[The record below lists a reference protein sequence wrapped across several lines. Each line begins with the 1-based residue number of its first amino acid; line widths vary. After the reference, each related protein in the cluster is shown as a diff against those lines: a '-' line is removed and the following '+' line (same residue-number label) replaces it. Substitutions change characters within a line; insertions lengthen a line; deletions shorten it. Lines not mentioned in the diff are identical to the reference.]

1 MKVQLATRV
10 DTGLRQRLRVYV
22 ALTGRKVEDVV
33 SAALDGYLPP
43 TAEMVRDGGTPRRKR
58 RRWPDV
64 ALTVAHHGASE
75 ADLTALH
82 DAFALCTSA
91 VYQAWRGGEDPAFL
105 ALLEAEVDAINVMF
119 AAIKQAAGRSVPAPR
134 PA

>member
-43 TAEMVRDGGTPRRKR
+43 IAEMVRDGGTPQAEA
-58 RRWPDV
+58 PEV
-64 ALTVAHHGASE
+64 A
-75 ADLTALH
+75 
-82 DAFALCTSA
+82 
-91 VYQAWRGGEDPAFL
+91 
-105 ALLEAEVDAINVMF
+105 
-119 AAIKQAAGRSVPAPR
+119 
-134 PA
+134 